1 MRPTFKPDG
10 LKKAK
15 FWEYVVRFAFGGLV
29 SVFAALVA
37 EAHGPAIGGL
47 LLAFPA
53 ILPASLTL
61 VNRHDGRSKA
71 TDDARGARLGSLA
84 LVAFAVP
91 VWLTSTSW
99 PAWIVLGVATSVWL
113 SVGSALWALEY
124 GHTSSRGRFH
134 G

>member
-1 MRPTFKPDG
+1 MRPTFKPGG

-15 FWEYVVRFAFGGLV
+15 PWEYVVRFAFGGFV
-29 SVFAALVA
+29 TVCAALVA
-37 EAHGPAIGGL
+37 EAYGPAIGGL

-61 VNRHDGRSKA
+61 VNQHDGRSKA

-84 LVAFAVP
+84 LAIFGVP
-91 VWLTSTSW
+91 VWLCATSW
-99 PAWIVLGVATSVWL
+99 PPSIVLATATLGWLLVA
-113 SVGSALWALEY
+113 SALWAIEY
-124 GHTSSRGRFH
+124 GHEPRSPH